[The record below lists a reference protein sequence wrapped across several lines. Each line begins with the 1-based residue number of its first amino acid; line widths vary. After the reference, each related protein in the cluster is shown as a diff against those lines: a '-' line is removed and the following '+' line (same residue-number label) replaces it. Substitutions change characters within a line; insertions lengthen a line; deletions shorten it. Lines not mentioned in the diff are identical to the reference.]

1 MPAFRLVY
9 VQDEIGRPE
18 TVTADFTSRA
28 DAVAALAARGLR
40 VLHVAALRA
49 GESASDPVVVSM
61 TAEAEAPARSAAI
74 GGHAAAGGQT
84 GAGNLSTAG
93 AR

>member
-18 TVTADFTSRA
+18 TVTADFKNRA
-28 DAVAALAARGLR
+28 DAAAALAARGLR
-40 VLHVAALRA
+40 VLHVAELCA
-49 GESASDPVVVSM
+49 GESASDPVLVPM
-61 TAEAEAPARSAAI
+61 AAEAVAPAQSAAI
-74 GGHAAAGGQT
+74 GGRAS
-84 GAGNLSTAG
+84 AGNLTAAG

>member
-18 TVTADFTSRA
+18 TLTADFKSRA
-28 DAVAALAARGLR
+28 EAVAALATRGLR
-40 VLHVAALRA
+40 VLHIAELRA
-49 GESASDPVVVSM
+49 GESASDPIVVPMAADAV
-61 TAEAEAPARSAAI
+61 APARSAAVGSLAI
-74 GGHAAAGGQT
+74 
-84 GAGNLSTAG
+84 AG

>member
-18 TVTADFTSRA
+18 TVTADFKSRA

-40 VLHVAALRA
+40 VLHVAELRA
-49 GESASDPVVVSM
+49 GESASDPVVVPM
-61 TAEAEAPARSAAI
+61 AADAVAPERPASV
-74 GGHAAAGGQT
+74 GS
-84 GAGNLSTAG
+84 LSIVG

>member
-18 TVTADFTSRA
+18 TLTATFKSRA
-28 DAVAALAARGLR
+28 DAVAALAAQGLR
-40 VLHVAALRA
+40 VLQVAEMRA
-49 GESASDPVVVSM
+49 GERVSDPIVVPM
-61 TAEAEAPARSAAI
+61 AAAAAAPAKSGALGTMAI
-74 GGHAAAGGQT
+74 
-84 GAGNLSTAG
+84 AG